1 MEDEL
6 FHFVAAGNN
15 RDGLALRAASHL
27 MELSPKP
34 KKLLFM
40 FSDASPQDDQIAGE
54 GAFYKDREY
63 TDALAVKDTVNEVQ
77 RLKNHGIDVI
87 GIFMGSEHDSELATK
102 IFGRSLVKT
111 VDESRAWLKRIV
123 ITWAILNGLGFIMAY
138 ITPFFAGGKWNG

>member
-1 MEDEL
+1 MWHTGADLLILQHKRLHGDAYFKEYDDYGVEDEL

-77 RLKNHGIDVI
+77 MLKT
-87 GIFMGSEHDSELATK
+87 ME
-102 IFGRSLVKT
+102 
-111 VDESRAWLKRIV
+111 
-123 ITWAILNGLGFIMAY
+123 
-138 ITPFFAGGKWNG
+138 